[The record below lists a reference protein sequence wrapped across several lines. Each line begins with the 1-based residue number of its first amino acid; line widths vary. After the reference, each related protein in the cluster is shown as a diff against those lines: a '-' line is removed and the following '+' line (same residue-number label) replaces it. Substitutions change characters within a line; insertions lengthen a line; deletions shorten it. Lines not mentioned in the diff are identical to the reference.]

1 MIKKWILLL
10 ALVMGSLVQAQAQ
23 ETEEAKAR
31 ALKQDKALPTS
42 RITFVHN
49 AFNFKKIKADEVV
62 IATFYFKNTG
72 TQPLKIYDVQTSCGC
87 TVTDWDK
94 SPVAPDDIGKISV
107 KYTPSLKN
115 QFGRQQKVLLIISN
129 AVNREEKLYLVGE
142 VLK

>member
-1 MIKKWILLL
+1 MRKQWMLLL
-10 ALVMGSLVQAQAQ
+10 ALMVASIVQIQAQ
-23 ETEEAKAR
+23 ETEEEKAR

-49 AFNFKKIKADEVV
+49 AFNFKKIKAESV
-62 IATFYFKNTG
+62 ISATFYFKNTG

-87 TVTDWDK
+87 TVTDWGK
-94 SPVAPDDIGKISV
+94 APVAPDAIGKITV

-115 QFGRQQKVLLIISN
+115 QMGRQQKVLLIISN

-142 VLK
+142 VVK